1 MEDRYSDPDTCERVS
16 FDFGV
21 SDSTSLLAIGDLWH
35 AFAELHFALGI
46 LLNSTLDLDNF
57 LLSPQGSGYRF
68 KIQLNMPTQISS
80 CKDYS
85 TIAQPLSDSGHWF

>member
-1 MEDRYSDPDTCERVS
+1 MEDPYSDPDTCKRV
-16 FDFGV
+16 FFGVGV

-35 AFAELHFALGI
+35 ASTELRFALGI

-68 KIQLNMPTQISS
+68 KIQPNMPTHISS
-80 CKDYS
+80 YKDYP
-85 TIAQPLSDSGHWF
+85 TTAQCLSDSGHWL